1 MLQGLSRRCRWGLVV
16 VRGESMQP
24 TLRDGDLLLIN
35 RSRRP
40 TVGELAIV
48 RFADGE
54 VSVKRVDLIDPN
66 GYFVT
71 RDNPQQGRDSWTL
84 GGVAIPSADVLATVI
99 TRVGPPR
106 RPKEA

>member
-1 MLQGLSRRCRWGLVV
+1 MLPRQSRRCRFGLVV

-24 TLRDGDLLLIN
+24 TLRDGDLLLID

-54 VSVKRVDLIDPN
+54 VSVKRIDLIEED